1 MNNPNAAWRP
11 ERPIEIIAGTPP
23 GGGLDRTARAL
34 AMAIESLAVVE
45 VPVTV
50 INIPGDGSR
59 KMWEYV
65 DRRAGDAH
73 VLAVSSPNLTTDNLT
88 GQTAFDHNKYTPL
101 AILHTE
107 YIAFIARADSPFGDG
122 RQLMQR
128 LGRDAGS
135 VTIALATSTGNPNHI
150 ALARITK
157 HAGGNARA
165 LKVTAF
171 DSARHAV
178 AAVVTGDCAIGA
190 VSAASAV
197 PELTDGTLRA
207 LAVSA
212 PHRLAPPFATAPTW
226 LEQGADC
233 VIGAWRGINGT
244 PGLTAAQIAFWDPLL
259 ATATAS
265 RVWQAAIA
273 QHHWSAMYVGCTEL
287 AAYLPRERAEMS
299 AMLGELGLLPQS
311 A

>member
-1 MNNPNAAWRP
+1 MNNPNSTWSP
-11 ERPIEIIAGTPP
+11 ERAIEIIAGTPP

-34 AMAIESLAVVE
+34 AAAIESLTLVD
-45 VPVTV
+45 VPVNV

-65 DRRAGDAH
+65 ERHAGDAH

-88 GQTAFDHNKYTPL
+88 GQTAFDHGDYTPL

-107 YIAFIARADSPFGDG
+107 YIAFVSRADSPLFDG
-122 RQLMQR
+122 RRFMDQL
-128 LGRDAGS
+128 GKDAGALS
-135 VTIALATSTGNPNHI
+135 IALATSAGNPNHI
-150 ALARITK
+150 ALARVTK

-165 LKVTAF
+165 LNVKAF

-178 AAVVTGDCAIGA
+178 AAVVAGDCDIGA

-197 PELTDGTLRA
+197 PELTDGALRA

-212 PHRLAPPFATAPTW
+212 PHRLAPPFAETPTW
-226 LEQGADC
+226 VELGVDC
-233 VIGAWRGINGT
+233 VIGAWRGINGAH
-244 PGLTAAQIAFWDPLL
+244 GLTAAQIAFWDPILAA
-259 ATATAS
+259 ATAAE
-265 RVWQAAIA
+265 VWKSAIS
-273 QHHWSAMYVGCTEL
+273 QHHWSAMHLGCAEL

-299 AMLGELGLLPQS
+299 AMLGELGLLP
-311 A
+311 